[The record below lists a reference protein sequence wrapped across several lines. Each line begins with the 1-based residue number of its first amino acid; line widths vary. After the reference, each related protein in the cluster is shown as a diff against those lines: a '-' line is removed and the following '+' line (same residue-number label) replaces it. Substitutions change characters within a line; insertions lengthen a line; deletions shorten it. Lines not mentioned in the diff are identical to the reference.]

1 MLAMIKR
8 NLLLYFR
15 DHSGVFFS
23 LLGALISFVLYL
35 VFLKKNMLASWHQM
49 PDAKLLLDTW
59 LIGGTL
65 AITSITTTLTSLAL
79 MVTDKEKH
87 IADDLTLTD
96 AGPLRLFTSYLIS
109 AAVIGTLTQ
118 LAMFGIMWGGFYL
131 TDGLTLSGMAVLN
144 TLGLMVTSSLLAV
157 VVNAAIVQG
166 IHTVDSLGKL
176 GTIIG
181 TAAGFLVGT
190 YIPIGALP
198 SFAQSM
204 VKFIP
209 GSYVAALYRQFL
221 MDDRLK
227 TAFAGHLAT
236 RHTFERLMGIRLNWS
251 TLLTQQETYLIMGL
265 IFSGTV
271 ALVFGLKWLQIQR
284 RRQYLRE
291 R

>member
-23 LLGALISFVLYL
+23 LLGALISFILYL
-35 VFLKKNMLASWHQM
+35 VFLKKNMLSSLRQM
-49 PDAKLLLDTW
+49 PDAKILLDTW

-65 AITSITTTLTSLAL
+65 AITSITTTLSSLAL

-87 IADDLTLTD
+87 IAADLELTD

-109 AAVIGTLTQ
+109 AAVIGALTQ
-118 LAMFGIMWGGFYL
+118 LAMFIIMWGGFYL
-131 TDGLTLSGMAVLN
+131 TDGLTLSVTAVLN
-144 TLGLMVTSSLLAV
+144 VLGLMVTSSLLAV

-166 IHTVDSLGKL
+166 VHTVDNLGKL
-176 GTIIG
+176 GTIVG

-198 SFAQSM
+198 GFAQGM
-204 VKFIP
+204 VNFIP

-221 MDDRLK
+221 MDDKLK
-227 TAFAGHLAT
+227 TAFSGNVTAENA
-236 RHTFERLMGIRLNWS
+236 FDRLMGVRLNWS

-265 IFSGTV
+265 IFSG
-271 ALVFGLKWLQIQR
+271 AAGLVFGMKWLRIQR
-284 RRQYLRE
+284 RHRFTRE